1 MPGLARKLLIFAAVD
16 GLILQPYYGNN
27 GSSPRNSTGGGGGGG
42 GLATPI
48 QIEYKTRRIYSL
60 SPVASGQKQ
69 REKEKESRFL
79 ESHGIIGG
87 CWSCVLLVQREQVSP
102 VLLDNG

>member
-16 GLILQPYYGNN
+16 GLILQPYYGN
-27 GSSPRNSTGGGGGGG
+27 GSSRNSTGGG

-60 SPVASGQKQ
+60 PPVASGQKQ
-69 REKEKESRFL
+69 KEKESKCL

-87 CWSCVLLVQREQVSP
+87 CYSCVLSTREQVP
-102 VLLDNG
+102 PILQDNG